1 MTYLE
6 FTQLLDKNA
15 EAIKAKCT
23 EGVCDYNMFIKESK
37 YWIKQNLEV
46 LECTE
51 ASLLGSIMYL
61 SEFGLPP
68 FTPEGYSYIL
78 TLG

>member
-37 YWIKQNLEV
+37 YWIKQNLE
-46 LECTE
+46 TE
-51 ASLLGSIMYL
+51 LNKINDNNSK
-61 SEFGLPP
+61 
-68 FTPEGYSYIL
+68 
-78 TLG
+78 